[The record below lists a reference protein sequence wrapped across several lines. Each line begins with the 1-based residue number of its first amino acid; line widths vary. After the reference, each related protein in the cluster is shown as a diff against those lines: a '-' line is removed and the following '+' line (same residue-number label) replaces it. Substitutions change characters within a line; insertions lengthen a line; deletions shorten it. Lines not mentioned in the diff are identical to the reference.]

1 MCILLSIVPMR
12 RFLCLLG
19 MMVLLGTSGT
29 AVEPVVTKNVFYSSS
44 NDPLRALDIY
54 SPAEGERCPVVLWIH
69 GGGWKKGDKAGLQHK
84 PAAFVSRGYV
94 LVSINYRMVPDVS
107 VKGMMGDVA
116 SSVRWVR
123 DHISEYRGNPDSIF
137 VMGHSAGAHL
147 AALIC
152 TDGRYLADAGVAMSY
167 VKGCVPVDVSAY
179 DIPKRIRDLE
189 DGISANFRS
198 IFGGDEAAQREL
210 SPMTYVKAGSVIPPF
225 LILHVASRSDT
236 KAQAHWLA
244 DELTRCGF
252 SARVYAA
259 DGKTHGSIGSDLGR
273 DGDLPSEEVWKFLKV
288 SRAD

>member
-1 MCILLSIVPMR
+1 MR
-12 RFLCLLG
+12 CFFFLLG
-19 MMVLLGTSGT
+19 MMVLLRTSVR

-44 NDPLRALDIY
+44 DDPSRALDIY
-54 SPAEGERCPVVLWIH
+54 APVEGERCPVVLWIH

-94 LVSINYRMVPDVS
+94 LVSINYRMLPDVS

-152 TDGRYLADAGVAMSY
+152 TDGRYLADAGVAMSC

-198 IFGGDEAAQREL
+198 IFGSDEAVQREL

-236 KAQAHWLA
+236 KEQAHWLA
-244 DELTRCGF
+244 DGLIRCGF
-252 SARVYAA
+252 SAKVYAA
-259 DGKTHGSIGSDLGR
+259 DGKTHGSIGADLGR